1 MTKNYYRSEYSDKQ
15 WKALID
21 KATEL
26 GCQITYSKYG
36 NIVTIDSTDRESRI
50 IATTGRDGQDRAVWA
65 ERIHGMI
72 QESTNLK
79 AWKVQPKR
87 YHKGY
92 CPTICKSRRVAE
104 LEQERLERI
113 TGFEWGNKSNDGII
127 WTARELMCITWCCGR
142 MTYAHWTSCSP
153 TRSWSSYVSTAPG
166 KIGRTRLK

>member
-1 MTKNYYRSEYSDKQ
+1 MPVVPRQWDAGAVRQGWTYRSSTLLPGTITNLKITVMTKNYYRSEYSDKQ

-26 GCQITYSKYG
+26 SCQIIYSKYG
-36 NIVTIDSTDRESRI
+36 NIVTIDSTDRESQI
-50 IATTGRDGQDRAVWA
+50 IAQTGRGEQDRAVWA

-79 AWKVQPKR
+79 VWKVQPKR

-104 LEQERLERI
+104 FEQERLERI
-113 TGFEWGNKSNDGII
+113 TGFEWAIKVMM
-127 WTARELMCITWCCGR
+127 E
-142 MTYAHWTSCSP
+142 
-153 TRSWSSYVSTAPG
+153 
-166 KIGRTRLK
+166 

>member
-65 ERIHGMI
+65 EHIHQML
-72 QESTNLK
+72 QKSADLRT
-79 AWKVQPKR
+79 WKVQPKR
-87 YHKGY
+87 YRKGY
-92 CPTICKSRRVAE
+92 RATIFKSQKSAE
-104 LEQERLERI
+104 LWQERLERM
-113 TGFEWGNKSNDGII
+113 TGFEW
-127 WTARELMCITWCCGR
+127 TITVI
-142 MTYAHWTSCSP
+142 P
-153 TRSWSSYVSTAPG
+153 E
-166 KIGRTRLK
+166 

>member
-1 MTKNYYRSEYSDKQ
+1 MTKSYYRSEYSDKQ

-79 AWKVQPKR
+79 VWKVQPKR

-104 LEQERLERI
+104 LLTDKELERMKQHNPKRDWPETKKAKVYADSCYI
-113 TGFEWGNKSNDGII
+113 CFGVRFGTVKQYINTGE
-127 WTARELMCITWCCGR
+127 
-142 MTYAHWTSCSP
+142 
-153 TRSWSSYVSTAPG
+153 
-166 KIGRTRLK
+166 

>member
-50 IATTGRDGQDRAVWA
+50 IATTGRDGQDRAGPREYTATGEHKV
-65 ERIHGMI
+65 
-72 QESTNLK
+72 
-79 AWKVQPKR
+79 WKVQPER

-104 LEQERLERI
+104 FEQDRL
-113 TGFEWGNKSNDGII
+113 
-127 WTARELMCITWCCGR
+127 REN
-142 MTYAHWTSCSP
+142 
-153 TRSWSSYVSTAPG
+153 
-166 KIGRTRLK
+166 